1 MTQTMMKSYKQK
13 PIFYLWPVG
22 IIILLVLALWA
33 QFPLDLKLQSGHSA
47 SPAQRTLPYVSY
59 ITIDA
64 GSVNQ
69 LVKRAASEWMLGA
82 GAKEKR
88 RSRGLDLTT
97 LEASLEAPPPIYLD
111 KGKVIPSDWMPEHIA
126 QLPVDT
132 PTIPVPER
140 ASLNNAQ
147 KVIPLR
153 TVFNIRLSSPLLKA
167 QFQSQFLNDALK
179 TLSSPSGQ
187 CRFYLEC
194 DEAGD
199 VEHILRLSPVTPDAT
214 IFERAL
220 MLGKTTKRASGWVD
234 IEWMVKK

>member
-1 MTQTMMKSYKQK
+1 MTQTMTKIYKQK
-13 PIFYLWPVG
+13 PVFYLWPVG
-22 IIILLVLALWA
+22 IIISLVAALWA
-33 QFPLDLKLQSGHSA
+33 QFPLDLKLQSVPSA
-47 SPAQRTLPYVSY
+47 SPVQRSLPYVAY

-111 KGKVIPSDWMPEHIA
+111 KGNVIPSKWMPEHIA

-140 ASLNNAQ
+140 ASLSTPQ
-147 KVIPLR
+147 KVLPQR
-153 TVFNIRLSSPLLKA
+153 TIFNVRLSSTLLAA
-167 QFQSQFLNDALK
+167 QYQSHVLKDILK

-187 CRFYLEC
+187 CRFYLES
-194 DEAGD
+194 DASGA
-199 VEHILRLSPVTPDAT
+199 VEHILRLSPATPDAS

-220 MLGKTTKRASGWVD
+220 MLGKTKTKASGWVD

>member
-1 MTQTMMKSYKQK
+1 MTQTMTKIYKQK
-13 PIFYLWPVG
+13 PVFYLWPVA
-22 IIILLVLALWA
+22 IIISLVAALWA
-33 QFPLDLKLQSGHSA
+33 QFPLDLKLQAGHSA
-47 SPAQRTLPYVSY
+47 SSVQRSLPYVAY

-111 KGKVIPSDWMPEHIA
+111 KGSVIPSKWMPEHIA

-132 PTIPVPER
+132 PPIAVPER
-140 ASLNNAQ
+140 ASLNNPQ
-147 KVIPLR
+147 KVSPQRNI
-153 TVFNIRLSSPLLKA
+153 FNVRLSSTLLKA
-167 QFQSQFLNDALK
+167 QFQSQFLKDALK

-199 VEHILRLSPVTPDAT
+199 VEHILRLSPATQDAS

-220 MLGKTTKRASGWVD
+220 MLGKTKKKASGWVD